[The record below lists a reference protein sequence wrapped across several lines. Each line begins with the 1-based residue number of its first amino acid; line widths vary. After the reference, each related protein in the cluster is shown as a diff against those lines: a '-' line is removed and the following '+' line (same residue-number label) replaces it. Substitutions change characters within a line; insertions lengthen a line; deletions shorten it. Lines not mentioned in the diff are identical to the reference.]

1 MQPRAITQTTPN
13 LITTMTVTD
22 IKVSAS
28 TDDARFSRPKT
39 GGL

>member
-1 MQPRAITQTTPN
+1 
-13 LITTMTVTD
+13 MTVRD
-22 IKVSAS
+22 IKVSSS